1 MSKTKTTKAK
11 KVTKKKVEAKGH
23 PLNQKVSF
31 FTGSLVLITAFVVAA
46 SAIPSYKQ
54 DNQSALEVLFTT
66 FIEDSDL
73 TQAHIEAENFR
84 IEIYKRELVKAQA
97 AQK

>member
-1 MSKTKTTKAK
+1 MSKPKNTKNKKTATK
-11 KVTKKKVEAKGH
+11 KVVKKGNV
-23 PLNQKVSF
+23 LNQKVSF

-46 SAIPSYKQ
+46 SAIPSFKQ
-54 DNQSALEVLFTT
+54 ENQSALEVLFMT

-84 IEIYKRELVKAQA
+84 IEIYKKELTRAQRGE
-97 AQK
+97 Q